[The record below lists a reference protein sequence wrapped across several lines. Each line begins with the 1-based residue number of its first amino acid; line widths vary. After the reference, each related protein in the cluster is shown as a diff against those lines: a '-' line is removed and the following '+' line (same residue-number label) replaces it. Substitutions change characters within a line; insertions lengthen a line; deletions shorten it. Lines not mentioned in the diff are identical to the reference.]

1 MDYVPCQYMYSIL
14 KITVKNYFKRM
25 RILYVLAWT
34 MTQYKIK
41 GGGEISCQTGL
52 EHYSIGNIL
61 KEIYCL

>member
-41 GGGEISCQTGL
+41 GGG
-52 EHYSIGNIL
+52 GNKLPNRIRAL
-61 KEIYCL
+61 FHR